1 MKTILL
7 VDHEHSV
14 LDALGQ
20 ILHNFGYK
28 VISRPDAESALSV
41 MREKNNIDLILTDYR
56 LSGMKGIEFIADLK
70 RNYPS
75 TPVIILTGE
84 CSVEVYIKA
93 LSLGV
98 FECLNKP
105 VSMKDLDRVLKSALE
120 PSSVGNTDG
129 FLGAA

>member
-7 VDHEHSV
+7 VDDEHIV

-20 ILHNFGYK
+20 ILHHFGYK

-41 MREKNNIDLILTDYR
+41 IREGEYIDLILTDYR
-56 LSGMKGIEFIADLK
+56 LSGMKGIEYIAALK
-70 RNYPS
+70 KRLPA
-75 TPVIILTGE
+75 TPVIIITGD
-84 CSVEVYIKA
+84 CSVELYIKA

-105 VSMKDLDRVLKSALE
+105 VSMKDLDRVLKSAFE
-120 PSSVGNTDG
+120 RS
-129 FLGAA
+129 AAGSALLIS

>member
-14 LDALGQ
+14 LEALGQ

-41 MREKNNIDLILTDYR
+41 IREYNIDLILTDYR
-56 LSGMKGIEFIADLK
+56 LSGVKGIEFIAALK
-70 RNYPS
+70 RHLPS
-75 TPVIILTGE
+75 TPVIILTGD
-84 CSVEVYIKA
+84 CTVEVYIKA

-105 VSMKDLDRVLKSALE
+105 VSMKDLDQVLKSALE
-120 PSSVGNTDG
+120 PSTVGN
-129 FLGAA
+129 AMMSS